1 MRTKTMR
8 TRALAAAGLAALA
21 VAGCGG
27 SSSDGA
33 NAKRFSGERR
43 DVARVVD
50 ALQSAARSG
59 DTHKICSELLTG
71 TLAGEI
77 GARAGTSCEVQVKH
91 QLVSDTETLAVQGL
105 LVRGTVA
112 VATVR
117 EQNRNVSQL
126 VFHRQAGGWRVSG
139 ID

>member
-8 TRALAAAGLAALA
+8 TRALAVAGLAVLA
-21 VAGCGG
+21 VTGCGG
-27 SSSDGA
+27 SSPDGA

-59 DTHKICSELLTG
+59 DAHKICSELLTG
-71 TLAGEI
+71 NLAAEI
-77 GARAGTSCEVQVKH
+77 GARVGTSCEAQVKR
-91 QLVSDTETLAVQGL
+91 QLVSDGETLAVQRL

-117 EQNRNVSQL
+117 EQNRNISQL
-126 VFHRQAGGWRVSG
+126 VFRRQGGDWRLSG
-139 ID
+139 IE